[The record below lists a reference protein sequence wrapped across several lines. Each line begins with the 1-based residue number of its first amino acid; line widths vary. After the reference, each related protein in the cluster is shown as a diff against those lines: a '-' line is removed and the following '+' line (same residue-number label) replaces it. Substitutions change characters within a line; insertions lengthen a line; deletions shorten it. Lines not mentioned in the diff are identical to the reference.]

1 MIELFI
7 KLLEKISELS
17 KLKSEQRA
25 VFYRQFIEPMY
36 EEFKNLHDR
45 YLKNFRKYRNNIKNG
60 VTTLGGLFDQVAS
73 DRLYEMNRKLSL
85 VGKLSNLDEFPLLA
99 EVLRRYFVWENFAL
113 DESTVP
119 VGSDIGVIE
128 YEEPLLVHCN
138 PGGYLI
144 KQLAIDHIDWIL
156 EKRMKR
162 GTSVMR
168 ANDNE
173 INEKTLL
180 DIDCIVQEMQ
190 LRYLQVIKEFE
201 ALKNQMLK

>member
-25 VFYRQFIEPMY
+25 AFYRQFIEPMY
-36 EEFKNLHDR
+36 EEFKNLHER
-45 YLKNFRKYRNNIKNG
+45 YLKNFRKYRNNIQDG
-60 VTTLGGLFDQVAS
+60 ITTLGGLFDQVAS
-73 DRLYEMNRKLSL
+73 DRLYEMNQKLSL
-85 VGKLSNLDEFPLLA
+85 VGKLSNLDKFPLLVEA
-99 EVLRRYFVWENFAL
+99 LRRYFVWENFAL

-119 VGSDIGVIE
+119 IGPEKGVL

-162 GTSVMR
+162 GTAVMN
-168 ANDNE
+168 AKDKE
-173 INEKTLL
+173 INDKTLL
-180 DIDCIVQEMQ
+180 DIDRIVQEMQ